1 MKTWLRVAAA
11 LVVILLLGVGTGL
24 AQDDK
29 CFEKGG
35 FWDPEQER
43 CVVKSGIEIDIKYP
57 LEIVTYPFVEQTVD
71 EFLFSTR
78 SRYVSDFVEYGMAA
92 WSPGLWGL
100 YIDYEIFQYSP
111 DVLSLKF
118 TISDYTGGAHG
129 NLYFQTYTFDLVQ
142 SRILTLNE
150 LFLPGIDP
158 LATLAPIVQAD
169 LAAQM
174 GEFADPTW
182 IQEGTDS
189 LDEYVSFVITL
200 DSLVFFFPP
209 YQVNAYAAGPQTVQI
224 PLAQISAILA
234 PPFNGIAN

>member
-11 LVVILLLGVGTGL
+11 LVVIPLLGVGIGS

-92 WSPGLWGL
+92 WSPGPGDCTL
-100 YIDYEIFQYSP
+100 ITKS
-111 DVLSLKF
+111 S
-118 TISDYTGGAHG
+118 S
-129 NLYFQTYTFDLVQ
+129 
-142 SRILTLNE
+142 IL
-150 LFLPGIDP
+150 
-158 LATLAPIVQAD
+158 
-169 LAAQM
+169 QM
-174 GEFADPTW
+174 C
-182 IQEGTDS
+182 S
-189 LDEYVSFVITL
+189 V
-200 DSLVFFFPP
+200 
-209 YQVNAYAAGPQTVQI
+209 
-224 PLAQISAILA
+224 
-234 PPFNGIAN
+234 